1 MTTRRA
7 GVVLALLQ
15 AGLLLLVGLT
25 FWIERLTA
33 PRLWALAQ
41 PVDPNLPIRGRYVSL
56 RLRVPLSGVDTSES
70 TTQSV
75 ILQGQ
80 GDRLVAENDGDGER
94 YAGALIRRD
103 GQTLVELSEPLALFI
118 PPDVKDPSRRSPS
131 DPLWVEVTLPRSG
144 PPRPIQLGV
153 MRGGRVRPLSLR

>member
-7 GVVLALLQ
+7 GVVLALFQ

-33 PRLWALAQ
+33 PRLWAMAQ

>member
-7 GVVLALLQ
+7 GVVLALFQ

-56 RLRVPLSGVDTSES
+56 RLRVPLSGVETSES

-80 GDRLVAENDGDGER
+80 GDRLVAGNDGDGER

>member
-1 MTTRRA
+1 MTMRRA
-7 GVVLALLQ
+7 GVVLALFQ

-56 RLRVPLSGVDTSES
+56 RLRVPLSGVETSGS
-70 TTQSV
+70 TTPSV

-153 MRGGRVRPLSLR
+153 MRGGRVRALSLR

>member
-1 MTTRRA
+1 MTMRRA
-7 GVVLALLQ
+7 GVSLALVQ

-25 FWIERLTA
+25 FWMERRTA

-56 RLRVPLSGVDTSES
+56 RLLVPLEGTQTSDS
-70 TTQSV
+70 TTKSV
-75 ILQGQ
+75 VLQAQ
-80 GDRLVAENDGDGER
+80 GDRLVAQDGGDGHR
-94 YAGALIRRD
+94 HSGQLTRRD

-118 PPDVKDPSRRSPS
+118 PPDVDDPSRRPS
-131 DPLWVEVTLPRSG
+131 TDPLWVEVTLPRSG

-153 MRGGRVRPLSLR
+153 LREGGLLPLGLR

>member
-7 GVVLALLQ
+7 GVVLALFQ

-56 RLRVPLSGVDTSES
+56 RLRVPLSGVETSES

-94 YAGALIRRD
+94 YAGVLIRRD

>member
-7 GVVLALLQ
+7 GVVLALFQ

-25 FWIERLTA
+25 FWIERRTA

-56 RLRVPLSGVDTSES
+56 RLRVPLSGVETSGS
-70 TTQSV
+70 TTPSV

-94 YAGALIRRD
+94 YDGVLIRRD

>member
-7 GVVLALLQ
+7 GVVLALFQ

-33 PRLWALAQ
+33 PRLWAMAQ

-153 MRGGRVRPLSLR
+153 MRGGRLRPLSLR

>member
-7 GVVLALLQ
+7 GVVLALFQ
-15 AGLLLLVGLT
+15 AGLLLLVGLA

-94 YAGALIRRD
+94 YAGVLIRRD

>member
-7 GVVLALLQ
+7 GVVLALFQ
-15 AGLLLLVGLT
+15 AGLLLLVGFT

>member
-7 GVVLALLQ
+7 GVVLALFQ

-33 PRLWALAQ
+33 PRLWAMAQ

-56 RLRVPLSGVDTSES
+56 RLRVPLSGVETSES

>member
-7 GVVLALLQ
+7 GVVLALFQ

-56 RLRVPLSGVDTSES
+56 RLRVPLSGVETSGS
-70 TTQSV
+70 TMQSV

-80 GDRLVAENDGDGER
+80 GDRLVAENDGDGDR

-153 MRGGRVRPLSLR
+153 MLRGRVRPLSLR

>member
-56 RLRVPLSGVDTSES
+56 RLRVPLSGVETSES

-80 GDRLVAENDGDGER
+80 GDRLVAGNDGDGER

>member
-7 GVVLALLQ
+7 GVVLALFQ
-15 AGLLLLVGLT
+15 AGLLLLVGFT

-56 RLRVPLSGVDTSES
+56 RLRVPLSGVETSES

>member
-1 MTTRRA
+1 MTMRRA
-7 GVVLALLQ
+7 GVVLALFQ

-56 RLRVPLSGVDTSES
+56 RLRVPLSGVDTSGS
-70 TTQSV
+70 TTPSV

-94 YAGALIRRD
+94 HTGALIRRD

-118 PPDVKDPSRRSPS
+118 SPDVKDPSRRSPS

>member
-7 GVVLALLQ
+7 GVVLALFQ

-56 RLRVPLSGVDTSES
+56 RLRVPLSGVETSES

>member
-7 GVVLALLQ
+7 GVVLALFQ

-56 RLRVPLSGVDTSES
+56 RLRVPLSGVETSGS
-70 TTQSV
+70 TTPSV

>member
-1 MTTRRA
+1 MTMRRA
-7 GVVLALLQ
+7 GVFLALVQ

-25 FWIERLTA
+25 FWMERLTA

-56 RLRVPLSGVDTSES
+56 RLLVPLSGNATSET

-75 ILQGQ
+75 TLQAQ
-80 GDRLVAENDGDGER
+80 GDRLVAQNDGDGER
-94 YAGALIRRD
+94 YPGALIRRD
-103 GQTLVELSEPLALFI
+103 GQALVELSEPLALFI
-118 PPDVKDPSRRSPS
+118 PPDVNDPSRRPS
-131 DPLWVEVTLPRSG
+131 TDPLWVEVTLPRSG

-153 MRGGRVRPLSLR
+153 VREGRVRPLSLR

>member
-7 GVVLALLQ
+7 GVVLALFQ

-56 RLRVPLSGVDTSES
+56 RLRVPLSGVETSGS

-75 ILQGQ
+75 ILQAQ

-118 PPDVKDPSRRSPS
+118 PPDVKDPSRRSTT

>member
-56 RLRVPLSGVDTSES
+56 RLRVPLSGVETSES
-70 TTQSV
+70 TTPSV

-94 YAGALIRRD
+94 YAGVLIRRD

>member
-7 GVVLALLQ
+7 GVVLALFQ

-33 PRLWALAQ
+33 PRLWARVQ

>member
-7 GVVLALLQ
+7 GVVLALFQ

-94 YAGALIRRD
+94 YAGVLIRRD

>member
-56 RLRVPLSGVDTSES
+56 RLRVPLSGVETSGS
-70 TTQSV
+70 TTPSV

>member
-1 MTTRRA
+1 MTMRRA
-7 GVVLALLQ
+7 GVVLALFQ

-56 RLRVPLSGVDTSES
+56 RLRVPLSGVETSES

-144 PPRPIQLGV
+144 APRPIQLGV
-153 MRGGRVRPLSLR
+153 VREGRVRPLSLR

>member
-7 GVVLALLQ
+7 GVVLALFQ

-33 PRLWALAQ
+33 PRLWALAL

-56 RLRVPLSGVDTSES
+56 RVRVPLSGVDTSES
-70 TTQSV
+70 TMQSV

-94 YAGALIRRD
+94 YAGALIRRE

-118 PPDVKDPSRRSPS
+118 PPDVKDPSSRSPS

>member
-94 YAGALIRRD
+94 YAGALIRRE